1 MGYNKDLEMENKV
14 KPKIFHLLNVSLPD
28 LSGYSIR
35 SHNILKHQK
44 EYCHIYAI
52 TEPAYIQ
59 KKTPDNI
66 ENILYFRFPPTKGY
80 QLFFNPKIKK
90 IVRKAQILNWYY
102 RTIFKNTLFSLKK
115 LITFYKPDILHV
127 HSSHFYG
134 YYISKIAKK
143 LKIPFIF
150 EVRGFLEDTHVGL
163 GILKQG
169 SLQYNNK
176 KKFRLKII
184 KKADAV
190 ITLGHAMKKELI
202 SQGVDKNKI
211 KIVPNGVDIKEL
223 HPKPP
228 KISLKEKLS
237 IKNEKTLGYVGSIRR
252 IEGIEILLEA
262 MKVIKKEINDAIL
275 LIVGPGDPIYIN
287 ELKNISKKL
296 KINNCVK
303 FLGPVPNSEID
314 DYYSILDI
322 CIIPRLNIR
331 VNRLVTPL
339 KPLEVMA
346 MGKVLVVSD
355 LPALKELV
363 KSNIS
368 GVFFKA
374 ENSENLAKKIIHLI
388 LNPNQMERLGKSS
401 RQFVKNNFDWHL
413 NIKKYITLYETLL
426 NKT

>member
-1 MGYNKDLEMENKV
+1 MGYNKDLEIENKL

-80 QLFFNPKIKK
+80 QLFFNPKIIK
-90 IVRKAQILNWYY
+90 IVKKAQILNWYY
-102 RTIFKNTLFSLKK
+102 RIIFKNTLFSLKK

-163 GILKQG
+163 GILKKN
-169 SLQYNNK
+169 SLQYNNR
-176 KKFRLKII
+176 KKFRRKII
-184 KKADAV
+184 KKADKIV
-190 ITLGHAMKKELI
+190 TLGYTMKEELI
-202 SQGVDKNKI
+202 SQGIERNKI
-211 KIVPNGVDIKEL
+211 IIVPNGVDTEKL
-223 HPKPP
+223 YPKPP
-228 KISLKEKLS
+228 LVSLKEKLG
-237 IKNEKTLGYVGSIRR
+237 IKNEKLLGYIGSIRR
-252 IEGIEILLEA
+252 IEGIEILLKA
-262 MKVIKKEINDAIL
+262 MEIIKREIKDVFL
-275 LIVGPGDPIYIN
+275 LIIGPGDPIYIN
-287 ELKNISKKL
+287 ELKIITKKL
-296 KINNCVK
+296 KINNYVK

-314 DYYSILDI
+314 DYYSILNI

-331 VNRLVTPL
+331 VNQLVTPL

-346 MGKVLVVSD
+346 MGKVLLVSN

-363 KSNIS
+363 KPNIS
-368 GVFFKA
+368 GELFET
-374 ENSENLAKKIIHLI
+374 ENSEDLADKIMKFII
-388 LNPNQMERLGKSS
+388 NPEETNRLGQSARKY
-401 RQFVKNNFDWHL
+401 VENNYSWQKI
-413 NIKKYITLYETLL
+413 IKKYISLYESLL
-426 NKT
+426 